1 LLLVDKSITVELKP
15 VRIVYRP
22 EEIARLQ
29 NFMHVDAIKEETKFK
44 ASARMDS
51 LRQTLKQQQ
60 KMLLLHES
68 KKLNKLSINVESPVL
83 ELPFSNNA

>member
-1 LLLVDKSITVELKP
+1 MDKSIAVELKP

-22 EEIARLQ
+22 EEIARLN
-29 NFMHVDAIKEETKFK
+29 NFVHVETIKDETKFK
-44 ASARMDS
+44 ASARMDY
-51 LRQTLKQQQ
+51 LRETLKQQQ

-83 ELPFSNNA
+83 ELPFSNNS